1 MPSERLNY
9 HPQRLKPSPFHG
21 AAQAGAREGQETGSL
36 LLELQQRIEDRR
48 KAIELAKK
56 LEDTWFI
63 YYVMKIKT
71 DCWCVMWVPSREE
84 LGREQCEHG
93 QSCRAT
99 GRKRWAGLIPA
110 DGRGTMYQ
118 Q

>member
-9 HPQRLKPSPFHG
+9 HTQRLKPSPFHG

-48 KAIELAKK
+48 KAIELVKNLK
-56 LEDTWFI
+56 DTWFI

-71 DCWCVMWVPSREE
+71 DCWCVIWYHPGKS
-84 LGREQCEHG
+84 
-93 QSCRAT
+93 
-99 GRKRWAGLIPA
+99 WAGSNVSMARVAELLA
-110 DGRGTMYQ
+110 GNGGQ
-118 Q
+118 G